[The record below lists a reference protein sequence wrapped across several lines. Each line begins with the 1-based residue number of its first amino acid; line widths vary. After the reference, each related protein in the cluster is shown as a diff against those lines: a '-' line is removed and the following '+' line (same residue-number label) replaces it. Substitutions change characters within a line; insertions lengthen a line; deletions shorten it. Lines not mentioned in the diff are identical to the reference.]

1 MSHMLKAFAALACAS
16 GAIFAAS
23 SAPLPKLTG
32 PIPVASDSFPFLSAG
47 RVFQPVDLKKAG
59 YVEDEFIVSG
69 TANVYDWAADGALTV
84 KIPNAPYAT
93 RILIR
98 HPADPARF
106 SGNAVVE
113 LMNPARRFDWAMMS
127 GYLRDTL
134 MDRGDAW
141 VGITMPGSVKT
152 LATFNRA
159 RYAAATGFPNPD
171 PSESCPATA
180 TDEDGLRWD
189 MIAQVGAALKNG
201 AGLNATHLYMTS
213 QGADI
218 LTYINAIQ
226 PHVTLENGKPVY
238 DGFLIKSPA
247 SLGRIRRCAPAPARG
262 DARQAIRNAGVP
274 VIQVV
279 AQGEAAEDYRR
290 PDSDEPND
298 RYRLYEVASA
308 AHIDKWAY
316 RDMASMQD
324 QMAALGTPGQGT
336 VDWPF
341 SVRCDPEIL
350 LQAEPLQKYILD
362 GAMVN
367 LERWAR
373 EGLAPPKADRVSL
386 KDGVGKGIA
395 AGGVRSPQADFPMAD
410 YFTTTAGPGT
420 CRELGRTVPFDW
432 ARLESLYGDH
442 AKYAAKAAQ
451 EVDRMLREHWLTE
464 ADAGRIKA
472 GL

>member
-1 MSHMLKAFAALACAS
+1 MLKAFIAFACVS
-16 GAIFAAS
+16 GTIFAAPPT
-23 SAPLPKLTG
+23 PLPKLTG
-32 PIPVASDSFPFLSAG
+32 PIPVTAGSFPFLSAS

-159 RYAAATGFPNPD
+159 RYAAVTGFPNPD
-171 PSESCPATA
+171 PSESCPATSSE
-180 TDEDGLRWD
+180 EDGLRWD
-189 MIAQVGAALKNG
+189 MISQVGAALKSG
-201 AGLNATHLYMTS
+201 AGLNAARLYMTA

-226 PHVTLENGKPVY
+226 PRAMLENGKPVY

-247 SLGRIRRCAPAPARG
+247 ALGRIRRCAPAPGKG
-262 DARQAIRNAGVP
+262 DTRQTIRNAGVP

-290 PDSDEPND
+290 PDSGESSD
-298 RYRLYEVASA
+298 RYRLYEVAGA
-308 AHIDKWAY
+308 AHIDAWAY
-316 RDMASMQD
+316 RGMASMED
-324 QMAALGTPGQGT
+324 QKAALGRPGQGT

-350 LQAEPLQKYILD
+350 LQDDPLLKDIFD
-362 GAMVN
+362 GAIVN
-367 LERWAR
+367 LERWAK
-373 EGLAPPKADRVSL
+373 EGTAPPKADRLSL
-386 KDGVGKGIA
+386 KDGVGAGIA
-395 AGGVRSPQADFPMAD
+395 AGGVRSPQADFPVAD
-410 YFTTTAGPGT
+410 YFTTSPGPGT
-420 CRELGRTVPFDW
+420 CRELGRTVPFSW
-432 ARLESLYGDH
+432 TRLESLYGNH
-442 AKYAAKAAQ
+442 GKYAAKAAR
-451 EVDRMLREHWLTE
+451 EVDRMVKERWLTE
-464 ADAGRIKA
+464 PDAQKMKA
-472 GL
+472 AE